1 MKPASRLF
9 ISTLLV
15 TLLIPLNSFAKETGT
30 LLFDGDNW
38 PNIYISRFHW
48 NYAGV
53 VHNKKK
59 IKAISTSLKK
69 QLFSSKT
76 INPFKMIYS
85 DIYRPENIRK
95 IRKLTQKKCPFYGL
109 KLIDLDNNPRTTEWL
124 IIGNEQ
130 CLYDQDKP
138 VKGLQY
144 TTDDNYYNSS
154 TRQHNWILKKDTK
167 GQYRVIV
174 ESDVS
179 IRIYG
184 KDSRYKVNTLKTTL
198 LLGRINRTNKTLC
211 GAAEIIWQYKE
222 GQLYP
227 VKAKADAIGC
237 GFYFSKIR
245 STALIPTEFKPS
257 GDILN
262 HNISEEDWVFY
273 RKLPH
278 VQKQADRLLVY
289 LQKVL
294 SGEQSELLAKDLL
307 LDEYPPKTD
316 FIDYRKRH
324 QSDKQSKGQETQA
337 GQFSTEEMKA
347 MEQLL
352 SQ

>member
-1 MKPASRLF
+1 MKQASRLF
-9 ISTLLV
+9 ISTLLL

-30 LLFDGDNW
+30 LIFDGDNW
-38 PNIYISRFHW
+38 PNIYINKFHW

-53 VHNKKK
+53 VHNEKK

-76 INPFKMIYS
+76 NNPFKVIYS

-95 IRKLTQKKCPFYGL
+95 IRKLTQKKCPFHGL
-109 KLIDLDNNPRTTEWL
+109 KLIDLDNNPKTTEWL
-124 IIGNEQ
+124 IISSEQ

-144 TTDDNYYNSS
+144 TSDDYYSGS
-154 TRQHNWILKKDTK
+154 TGQHNWILQKDTK

-174 ESDVS
+174 ESDNS
-179 IRIYG
+179 IWIYG
-184 KDSRYKVNTLKTTL
+184 KDSRYKTNTLETTL

-211 GAAEIIWQYKE
+211 GAAEIIWQYKK

-237 GFYFSKIR
+237 GFYFGKIR
-245 STALIPTEFKPS
+245 DTALIVTDFYPS
-257 GDILN
+257 GDTLL
-262 HNISEEDWVFY
+262 HNISEDDWVFY

-278 VQKQADRLLVY
+278 VQKQADRLLAY

-294 SGEQSELLAKDLL
+294 SGEQPELLAKDLL

-316 FIDYRKRH
+316 FIDYRKSH
-324 QSDKQSKGQETQA
+324 QTDKQSKQQKTQA

-347 MEQLL
+347 LEQLL